1 MNTKKILSLTFPFLI
16 LVLFFI
22 ALKTQESF
30 SLNNENVALFTQP
43 YLKFDAQTEISASL
57 NLRDSLRFLNSGY
70 QAELKVEKLSQN
82 QTYTLPND
90 SGKICLLNQT
100 FPDRLVKFKNG
111 GFSGSSIE
119 DFSSEV
125 SIIIDA
131 DGNVGIGTNI
141 PEAKL
146 HVLGRIQASD
156 DVCTSL
162 MGGKCLSDLER
173 LKSLA
178 EATLQGE
185 GTLNY
190 IPIWKEGYKLGDS
203 IIYQSGANLGIG
215 TRPVYKLDVAGTIR
229 VLGFR
234 MPVSPKKG
242 YALISDEE
250 GFGTWQPVLTPLLT
264 RSDVAERFLIE
275 KNCKSK
281 NNCPKAGDLVSITEG
296 KKIVKTSIPYDKRL
310 IGVVSEDP
318 AITLGS
324 NFNDENSK
332 AVAIAGRVFVKV
344 SLKNGEIEIGDFL
357 TSSEIEG
364 IAQKATKSGR
374 VIGIALESLTKKDF
388 ENCQSKKVLN
398 CKEKIGKIE
407 ILVTLTKI

>member
-1 MNTKKILSLTFPFLI
+1 MRSKKILFLTFPFLT

-22 ALKTQESF
+22 VLKTHESF
-30 SLNNENVALFTQP
+30 SLNNENIALFTQP
-43 YLKFDAQTEISASL
+43 YLKFDAETEISAPL
-57 NLRDSLRFLNSGY
+57 NLGGSLRFLNSGY

-82 QTYTLPND
+82 QTYTLPNA
-90 SGKICLLNQT
+90 SGKICLLSQIS
-100 FPDRLVKFKNG
+100 PDRLVKFKSE

-125 SIIIDA
+125 SITIDA
-131 DGNVGIGTNI
+131 EGNVGIGTDT

-146 HVLGRIQASD
+146 HVLGKIQASD

-162 MGGKCLSDLER
+162 MGGKCLSDLEK

-178 EATLQGE
+178 EATVQGE

-203 IIYQSGANLGIG
+203 IIYQSGTNVGIG

-264 RSDVAERFLIE
+264 RSDVAERFLID
-275 KNCKSK
+275 KDCKAK
-281 NNCPKAGDLVSITEG
+281 NNCPESGDLVSIVEG
-296 KKIVKTSIPYDKRL
+296 KKIVKAFVPYDKRL
-310 IGVVSEDP
+310 IGVVSENP

-324 NFNDENSK
+324 DLNNENSR
-332 AVAIAGRVFVKV
+332 AVALVGRVFAKV

-364 IAQKATKSGR
+364 VAQKATKPGR
-374 VIGIALESLTKKDF
+374 VIGIALESLTQKDF
-388 ENCQSKKVLN
+388 EDCQNKKVLD